1 MKKKHEKNMKKTCK
15 KHEKNMKKK
24 HEKKNI
30 KKNRKFLKNCHF
42 FFLIKLPK
50 TAKMAQKIIS
60 FKPILFTEEDQEEC
74 GFPEQIIQNSLLNQY
89 KILKKRMKS
98 GNFSEKTGFLYILSK
113 KWLKKW
119 KDSQKNSGKLV
130 FSTKFNEDLID
141 FEKAASGFEST
152 PDFCDVFLLRD
163 LKINVD
169 FLLISSEIQCFFHE
183 ISPGYAIKRVICEET
198 SHLALYPIEKQVIL
212 ITDEVLKDIEFAPKF
227 AFKRLLAQLSK
238 DMNAEE
244 FMRKYLF
251 SMRKTC
257 EKPFKISSVR
267 MWSCSFS
274 EESLELL
281 LATLRESCKKCSRNY
296 VFYMKSASFLENS
309 DRKHLEAEDTQ
320 GFLLDIRENC
330 GEFHLIRADSE
341 KIERCEYCGISTIS
355 AIFCQCSDAGYCS
368 LDCKEKDR
376 LNHGKTCEKADSD
389 SELENSDF
397 SIKEAS
403 IKGLCGLKNT
413 GNSCYF
419 NSALQCLSNA
429 FELTQYFLSEKFKFD
444 LNCENKLGSQGKIAR
459 KYADF
464 LRNLWCENKESFA
477 PIHLKALISKRNF
490 GEFSQE
496 DSQEFLAFMLDMLH
510 EDLNREA
517 FSSNSAVF
525 AKNGNFANFAN
536 FANCANFAKKN
547 ENLEENEAKRSWDS
561 YKKRNNSIIVDLFTG
576 QFKSRITCPQCEK
589 LSITFDP
596 FLMVPLPIPQRR
608 RKTIALFFV
617 RKEAQFEKEKAVFG
631 YFPDENHRISDLKR
645 EISGYFGLECV
656 NLELFSWNE
665 KNLVRVSEEARVTDT
680 LRKELKAN
688 KAVLLAF
695 ERNFREDESGIL
707 CVVFFKKVANSEG
720 FLNSAE
726 KVAEKVAVSLIPR
739 ILHFSRKATVRDLY
753 EKISNYLG
761 FFLEENKE
769 KLKKDCNNFLNKLF
783 NNKPVFPFKLNI
795 FSRKAEG
802 FPQEISCELPLNS
815 PETLENFFS
824 FFAKKKLENSLEIE
838 VVWLAEALK
847 SFAVMDSWKASI
859 EIGAI
864 SEENEVAKKTVYDCL
879 RWFSREERLEET
891 NAWFCPDCKKF
902 QRALKK
908 FEIYKAPH
916 LLIFQLKRFKTNKS
930 VEKSKICDKIDFPIQ
945 DLDLTNFVLNHEL
958 PEKNLVFKE
967 KTCILK
973 EKIEKKPKIQENQAI
988 FYGKSFGKTKKFVRV
1003 AEKKLEEN
1011 EDNFEEDDLTMSTET
1026 TGNKEKNSAKS
1037 ERDSVFLL
1045 EKAGLFYEL
1054 FAVIEHKGDLGYG
1067 HYIAKCKNFYDGKWH
1082 KFDDEEVCEEA
1093 EVNLVSN
1100 NAYILFYARKK
1111 TNKF

>member
-1 MKKKHEKNMKKTCK
+1 
-15 KHEKNMKKK
+15 
-24 HEKKNI
+24 
-30 KKNRKFLKNCHF
+30 
-42 FFLIKLPK
+42 
-50 TAKMAQKIIS
+50 MAQKIIS

-183 ISPGYAIKRVICEET
+183 ISPGYAIKRVICEES

-212 ITDEVLKDIEFAPKF
+212 ITDDVLKDIEFAPKF

-376 LNHGKTCEKADSD
+376 LNHGKTCEKALDSD

-510 EDLNREA
+510 EDLTREA

-726 KVAEKVAVSLIPR
+726 KVAEKKKKLRKIKEKMEESEFLLKKTLAENEASY
-739 ILHFSRKATVRDLY
+739 SRMKENLAKKTKELGKALEISEIQRKNASD
-753 EKISNYLG
+753 EKIMI
-761 FFLEENKE
+761 FEKFAEIKE
-769 KLKKDCNNFLNKLF
+769 KLEICEKNHKNLQSSFEEKKRLLLEKTQEIEKIARALQETER
-783 NNKPVFPFKLNI
+783 K
-795 FSRKAEG
+795 SRIYQQKAE
-802 FPQEISCELPLNS
+802 EL
-815 PETLENFFS
+815 
-824 FFAKKKLENSLEIE
+824 
-838 VVWLAEALK
+838 
-847 SFAVMDSWKASI
+847 D
-859 EIGAI
+859 
-864 SEENEVAKKTVYDCL
+864 
-879 RWFSREERLEET
+879 
-891 NAWFCPDCKKF
+891 
-902 QRALKK
+902 
-908 FEIYKAPH
+908 
-916 LLIFQLKRFKTNKS
+916 
-930 VEKSKICDKIDFPIQ
+930 
-945 DLDLTNFVLNHEL
+945 
-958 PEKNLVFKE
+958 
-967 KTCILK
+967 
-973 EKIEKKPKIQENQAI
+973 QENQLLIQEVASFRTRNHLQEGNGIKAQKIPISRQI
-988 FYGKSFGKTKKFVRV
+988 FEIEDLS
-1003 AEKKLEEN
+1003 AEKDEN
-1011 EDNFEEDDLTMSTET
+1011 SD
-1026 TGNKEKNSAKS
+1026 KK
-1037 ERDSVFLL
+1037 
-1045 EKAGLFYEL
+1045 Y
-1054 FAVIEHKGDLGYG
+1054 HKG
-1067 HYIAKCKNFYDGKWH
+1067 
-1082 KFDDEEVCEEA
+1082 
-1093 EVNLVSN
+1093 
-1100 NAYILFYARKK
+1100 
-1111 TNKF
+1111 